1 MKKPSVHSLPLQA
14 GKPDGTRLLRQGPYY
29 WLNPTKGTPLVRVD
43 NLGNEAPV
51 TQRQIIF
58 VEDFLP
64 GKTRLFLAGQDITS
78 ELRATAEA
86 LRGGGEAPQAYM
98 LLTTHLKRL
107 AVEFIIWHRKPL
119 CTNLFLK
126 ARKGTMTAI
135 MGGSGCGKSV
145 FIKMLAGCNRPSS
158 GTILVNG
165 RPLSEM
171 MGLVGYV
178 PQGDVLL
185 PELTGRNSLDY
196 TLKLF
201 APYLTKEERAAA
213 ISHVA
218 KALELPESV
227 LDMQIGRLEWQGR
240 YPSGGQRRRI
250 SLAHELIRWPEIL
263 ILDEPTSGL
272 SAADAE
278 NVINLLRQQVDLR
291 GMTIVT
297 SIHAPNA
304 LMFSRFDDLL
314 LVGQGGKICYYG
326 PRKDALME
334 VTQNL
339 FGTPDDLMNAMANPK
354 QVEALVTNYN
364 YCEKTHCPSVQYFTE
379 EAK

>member
-1 MKKPSVHSLPLQA
+1 MKKPSLHSMPILA
-14 GKPDGTRLLRQGPYY
+14 GRPDGAQLLRQGPYY
-29 WLNPTKGTPLVRVD
+29 WLNPATKAPLVRVD
-43 NLGNEAPV
+43 SQGNEIPV
-51 TQRQIIF
+51 DRRQMIF
-58 VEDFLP
+58 MEDFLP
-64 GKTRLFLAGQDITS
+64 RKSRLVCAGQDITE
-78 ELRATAEA
+78 ELRTAAEA

-107 AVEFIIWHRKPL
+107 AVEFILWHRKPL

-158 GTILVNG
+158 GSIQVNG
-165 RPLSEM
+165 QPLSEM
-171 MGLVGYV
+171 MPLVGYV

-185 PELTGRNSLDY
+185 PELTGRASLNY

-201 APYLTKEERAAA
+201 APYLSKEERAAA
-213 ISHVA
+213 IDHVSE
-218 KALELPESV
+218 ALELPAAV
-227 LDMQIGRLEWQGR
+227 LDMQIGRLEWQGK

-272 SAADAE
+272 SASDAE

-291 GMTIVT
+291 GMTVVT

-304 LMFSRFDDLL
+304 LMFSKFDDLL

-334 VTQNL
+334 VTQNV
-339 FGTPDDLMNAMANPK
+339 FGTPDDLMNAMANPQ

-364 YCEKTHCPSVQYFTE
+364 YCEKMHYPSVQYFTE
-379 EAK
+379 EKK